1 MVYELVKSDHPMLS
15 KVLEPFDFSNP
26 PVDPVELAKNL
37 TETMLKN
44 NGIGLSANQC
54 GLPYRVFVIASNP
67 VIACFNPR
75 IIDESEQTVIAMDEG
90 CLSYPNLF
98 LKIKRPRMIKVR
110 FTMPNGETVTE
121 KFDGMTARIFLHE
134 MDHMDG
140 NNFTTLVHSYHLNK
154 ALKTRQQINRAQKNA
169 NLATQRMLK
178 GARG

>member
-1 MVYELVKSDHPMLS
+1 MAYELVKSDHPALAT
-15 KVLEPFDFSNP
+15 KLEPFDFSNP
-26 PVDPVELAKNL
+26 PINPVELATQL
-37 TETMLKN
+37 TETMLKH

-75 IIDESEQTVIAMDEG
+75 IIDQSENTQIVMDEG

-98 LKIKRPRMIKVR
+98 LKVKRPRMIKVR
-110 FTMPNGETVTE
+110 YTLPNGETVTE

-140 NNFTTLVHSYHLNK
+140 TNFTTKVHRFHLDK
-154 ALKTRQQINRAQKNA
+154 ALKKKQQIMRAMKNA
-169 NLATQRMLK
+169 RLATSRV
-178 GARG
+178 